1 MANSPLVKSAATGGA
16 VPFVF
21 LTKRTAVAA
30 APVGIADAEE
40 GIPPAAAEYDT
51 QYDED
56 PAAAPDPF
64 YEVMDYME
72 EDV

>member
-1 MANSPLVKSAATGGA
+1 MKAAAKGGA

-21 LTKRTAVAA
+21 LTKRTAVPAA
-30 APVGIADAEE
+30 AIGVADAEE
-40 GIPPAAAEYDT
+40 GIPPIAQHDTGYD
-51 QYDED
+51 D
-56 PAAAPDPF
+56 APVTAVDPF